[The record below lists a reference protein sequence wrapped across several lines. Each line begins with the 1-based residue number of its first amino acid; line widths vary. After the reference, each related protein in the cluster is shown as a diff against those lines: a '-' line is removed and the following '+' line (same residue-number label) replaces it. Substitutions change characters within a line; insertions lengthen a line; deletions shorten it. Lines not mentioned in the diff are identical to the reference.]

1 MQGEDLLAEQ
11 VKAKI
16 KLRDKEKK
24 IENLGQQI
32 HEMED
37 QKAELVR
44 AREKDLQKLK
54 LKVTELEQAYSKEK
68 ALHDELQAKVEE
80 LKKQEKEQRK
90 ANETIETQEKQIEL
104 MREQVS
110 PVFCI
115 IHVSHEPSG

>member
-1 MQGEDLLAEQ
+1 M
-11 VKAKI
+11 
-16 KLRDKEKK
+16 
-24 IENLGQQI
+24 
-32 HEMED
+32 
-37 QKAELVR
+37 
-44 AREKDLQKLK
+44 
-54 LKVTELEQAYSKEK
+54 
-68 ALHDELQAKVEE
+68 EE

>member
-37 QKAELVR
+37 QVSSER
-44 AREKDLQKLK
+44 
-54 LKVTELEQAYSKEK
+54 
-68 ALHDELQAKVEE
+68 
-80 LKKQEKEQRK
+80 
-90 ANETIETQEKQIEL
+90 
-104 MREQVS
+104 MQV
-110 PVFCI
+110 C
-115 IHVSHEPSG
+115 